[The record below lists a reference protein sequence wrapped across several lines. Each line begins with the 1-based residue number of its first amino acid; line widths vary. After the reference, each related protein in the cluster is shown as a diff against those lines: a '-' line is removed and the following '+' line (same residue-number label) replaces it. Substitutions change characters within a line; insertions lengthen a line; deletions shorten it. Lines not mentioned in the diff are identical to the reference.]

1 MCMQLSITY
10 PSHLTASA
18 HLHLPIM
25 NNPYEINTAPPTIGT
40 PQDAATL
47 RELLKTPYDS
57 VYKLSADGRTFLEPL
72 LLRGTPNPSWDS
84 LVEFLDRQEPESEK
98 KREVAYLS
106 QLNPRDKA
114 LRASLKRYR
123 DNSSKFKKIREIF
136 GEHSRYHPNQLF
148 AKEYL
153 PEGGLCQ
160 MEQMYRVACKI
171 SDLKHLHRTGALA
184 MDPFDFIRWR
194 LIKKAA
200 SFMRN
205 PGDNPKTSIRTLVYK
220 LCDDSVGVLSRPYQD
235 SVMRHAVLMSAAQ
248 RNHLSAYGPRG
259 RTRKYWLSDQRNSPY
274 SSRAFRRSQRHAAA
288 LARARA
294 AAASTGPVYT
304 GVNAFRA
311 QQQQRR
317 EAEKRRQEAEERQAG
332 EGRPEAE

>member
-1 MCMQLSITY
+1 M
-10 PSHLTASA
+10 PV
-18 HLHLPIM
+18 M

-57 VYKLSADGRTFLEPL
+57 VYKVTPDGKTFLEPL
-72 LLRGTPNPSWDS
+72 LLRGTP
-84 LVEFLDRQEPESEK
+84 RQEPESEK

-123 DNSSKFKKIREIF
+123 DNSSKFKKIREVF
-136 GEHSRYHPNQLF
+136 GEPSRYHPNQLLS
-148 AKEYL
+148 KDYL
-153 PEGGLCQ
+153 PSSGLCQ
-160 MEQMYRVACKI
+160 MELMYRLACKI
-171 SDLKHLHRTGALA
+171 SDLQHLYRMGALA

-205 PGDNPKTSIRTLVYK
+205 PGDNPKKSIRTIVYK
-220 LCDDSVGVLSRPYQD
+220 LCDDSVGVMSRPYQD

-259 RTRKYWLSDQRNSPY
+259 RWRKYWLSDKRDSPY
-274 SSRAFRRSQRHAAA
+274 STRARSQRHAAA

-317 EAEKRRQEAEERQAG
+317 REAQMRQEAEERQARE

>member
-1 MCMQLSITY
+1 
-10 PSHLTASA
+10 
-18 HLHLPIM
+18 M

-57 VYKLSADGRTFLEPL
+57 
-72 LLRGTPNPSWDS
+72 NPSWDS

-274 SSRAFRRSQRHAAA
+274 SSRAFRSPQKSRLTEEDVVDHYTGSPLPLASRRSQRHAAA